1 MLADTLLVFST
12 EFGRQPFTQGAV
24 GRDHNMGT
32 SVAWLAGAGVKSGV
46 AYGESDPWSWRAAE
60 GKTYC
65 YDLHATILHLMGI
78 DHTKLSVRHDGTD
91 RRLTDVH
98 GHVIEDILA

>member
-1 MLADTLLVFST
+1 
-12 EFGRQPFTQGAV
+12 
-24 GRDHNMGT
+24 MGT
-32 SVAWLAGAGVKSGV
+32 GIAWMAGAGVKEGV

-78 DHTKLSVRHDGTD
+78 EHTKLSVRHDGTD

-98 GHVIEDILA
+98 GHVVKEVLA